1 MNRMGLQKN
10 GWKDDFK
17 VFGFQRKHKTWDK
30 TADDYKQN
38 MV

>member
-1 MNRMGLQKN
+1 MGLQKN